1 MVKQLIATF
10 LIVVQNNET
19 MSKRWDNRYLQLARE
34 VSGWSKDP
42 STQCGALLIG
52 DSGQVLSQ
60 GYNGFPRGMDD
71 DPLLYQ
77 EREVKYTRIV
87 HAEMNAIY
95 NASRSGISLKGSTA
109 YVHGL
114 PCCHECAK
122 ALIQVGVKRVVMG
135 RSNNIRWNDSCGDA
149 MDFFEEAGVEI
160 TYI

>member
-1 MVKQLIATF
+1 
-10 LIVVQNNET
+10 
-19 MSKRWDNRYLQLARE
+19 MSKKWDDRYLQLARE
-34 VSGWSKDP
+34 VSTWSKDP

-71 DPLLYQ
+71 DPKLYNK
-77 EREVKYTRIV
+77 RDIKYTRIV

-135 RSNNIRWNDSCGDA
+135 KANNIRWNDSCGDA
-149 MDFFEEAGVEI
+149 MDFFKETGVEI